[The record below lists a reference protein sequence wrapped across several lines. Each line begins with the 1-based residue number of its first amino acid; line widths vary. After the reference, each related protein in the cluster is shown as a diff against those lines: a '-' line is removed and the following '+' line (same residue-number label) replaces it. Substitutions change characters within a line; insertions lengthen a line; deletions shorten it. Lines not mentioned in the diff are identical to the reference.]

1 MKNEVKFILVITYLY
16 VFLAILTYACANS
29 IPRERQE
36 SGIEKIIHI
45 NKGEIHFDID
55 KNIIRLPISLM
66 IIEDEAF
73 EGTAIEQVELSDS
86 VISIGNQAFANIKT
100 LRSIRIPMST
110 ISIAKTAFA
119 GSQNVM
125 ITATPNSYAWTW
137 AKENRLPLSPFAVLC
152 AGTDSQSV
160 VATLS
165 YASKEVLD
173 TAESSEKQETNRIW
187 RKLEEIQAHGTIE
200 IIANVV
206 QGRAPP
212 MA

>member
-73 EGTAIEQVELSDS
+73 EGTAVTE
-86 VISIGNQAFANIKT
+86 VILPETVTTIGERAFADIDN
-100 LRSIRIPMST
+100 LRSIRIPIGT
-110 ISIAKTAFA
+110 ISIADNVFA
-119 GSQNVM
+119 GSNRVV
-125 ITATPNSYAWTW
+125 ITAAPNSYARAW
-137 AKENRLPLSPFAVLC
+137 AKKNHVPFSPITVMY
-152 AGTDSQSV
+152 AGFGGVNASTNLV
-160 VATLS
+160 TV
-165 YASKEVLD
+165 SKEIID
-173 TAESSEKQETNRIW
+173 IESIEKQESIRTWKR
-187 RKLEEIQAHGTIE
+187 LEEIEVYNTIK
-200 IIANVV
+200 IIANIV

-212 MA
+212 VT